1 MTAPATPPIVP
12 PKPPAAPAAAGS
24 PDDLPINSSAL
35 GLSERQTN
43 RVPGYKVAEATE
55 GLPDSQRLQIR
66 WLHAY
71 YYDSGR
77 SLAEVGQDIGYDG
90 GNVSKIFVNKYS
102 GDLDAVAAAIK
113 RFREILDL
121 RANANKAPY
130 IRTALYDEIEQA
142 CETALAY
149 QKIAYLYG
157 ESQVGK
163 TEALKEYTRTHNHGQ
178 TIFVTMP
185 VGGSLSHFLAALA
198 AKVRCSNQQRGD
210 VLQLNI
216 MKCFGP
222 SNLLIVDECSRA
234 LQSRSYGGSN
244 LRTMDFIRDLHDQSQ
259 CGVVL
264 CGTNVFRDQ
273 MADKALGKFLNQFN
287 RRCIVRRQLPD
298 RPRRADLNAFA
309 RHYGLDPA
317 GGEAYQLQRAVV
329 AEHGLGVWLTSLRAA
344 AKLAGN
350 KAEKMTWSHVVKA
363 HAFLRRM
370 EEQQHAE
377 D

>member
-1 MTAPATPPIVP
+1 MTAPATPPTIP
-12 PKPPAAPAAAGS
+12 PKPPAAPPAAGS
-24 PDDLPINSSAL
+24 PEDPHHNSAAL
-35 GLSERQTN
+35 GLTERQTN

-55 GLPDSQRLQIR
+55 HLPDEQRLQIR
-66 WLHAY
+66 WLHAH

-77 SLAEVGQDIGYDG
+77 SLAEIGQDIGYDG
-90 GNVSKIFVNKYS
+90 GTISKVFVNKYA
-102 GDLDAVAAAIK
+102 GDLDTVVAAVR

-121 RANANKAPY
+121 RAGANKAPY
-130 IRTALYDEIEQA
+130 IRTALYSEIEQA

-163 TEALKEYTRTHNHGQ
+163 TAALTEYARTHNHGQ
-178 TIFVTMP
+178 TVFVTMP

-216 MKCFGP
+216 MKCFSG

-234 LQSRSYGGSN
+234 LQAKSYGGNN
-244 LRTMDFIRDLHDQSQ
+244 LKTMDFIRDLHDQTG

-273 MADKALGKFLNQFN
+273 MQDAALAKFLNQFN

-298 RPRRADLNAFA
+298 RPSRADLNAFA
-309 RHYGLDPA
+309 RHYGLEPA
-317 GGEAYQLQRAVV
+317 GGDALQLQRAVV
-329 AEHGLGVWLTSLRAA
+329 REHGLGVWLTSLRAA

-350 KAEKMTWSHVVKA
+350 KGEKMAWSHVLKA

-370 EEQQHAE
+370 EETQAVE